1 MNYNLDFLI
10 AGLIILIF
18 VLYHFAV
25 QNCLVDTNSK
35 VFKGFMIVGLLD
47 ITFDIISSA
56 LINMADPQMHSMIL
70 CSLTIFY
77 LMQVYLPCGMF
88 LYVRSLWT
96 DKEIKNNIN
105 IIGLL
110 TFTGIM
116 SLMVLFN
123 YWNGYIFRV
132 NGAAYEEGTCY
143 LLVYV
148 HAIFYLLIT
157 LHCSYR
163 KRAELGKYR
172 LFAICESIAILIVC
186 VVIQMVWQNP
196 LLIGYGIALSI
207 SVFFFTVNNPKE
219 YTDNMT
225 GVYDNRYFSAVVQSY
240 LERKK
245 YFHVITVDF
254 HVLRKINAIY
264 GSLMGNQIICE
275 IAKKLHALS
284 KNGQVYRIYGNRF
297 ALIAD
302 SYSEYET
309 LLCQLEQTFRQKLEL
324 SGMQFPAFSVICGIE
339 NVSVFEKSDTLL
351 AYMEYLAE
359 SALADGDVVLIRD
372 NEKMQNSFAYRNA
385 MESYLITAIEQDL
398 FEVVYQPIYS
408 MKTGTFQA
416 LEALSRLKHPDFGPV
431 PPDVFITIAERHG
444 QIAQLGYLQFL
455 RICRFLKANP
465 EVMQR
470 FHNIKIN
477 LSPAELITKGHCE
490 RLINTIQEYGFPCSW
505 FQFEITETVA
515 TEYSSSLFEIAKKF
529 ADAGIGL
536 CLDDFGSGFA
546 NLNTVLKLPFC
557 WIKLDRSL
565 LAGIGKEQKSTVF
578 YKNIVSVL
586 QSMGY
591 RVISEGVE
599 TKEEVELLV
608 QWGVDMIQGYYFSK
622 PKGELEILDIVHQQK
637 SDYNEQKCIS
647 SDRK

>member
-10 AGLIILIF
+10 AGLIILIL
-18 VLYHFAV
+18 VLYHFAI

-35 VFKGFMIVGLLD
+35 IFKGFMIVGLLD

-56 LINMADPQMHSMIL
+56 LINTADPQMDYVIR
-70 CSLTIFY
+70 CSLTFFY

-88 LYVRSLWT
+88 LYARSLWT
-96 DKEIKNNIN
+96 DKGIQKNAN
-105 IIGLL
+105 IISLL
-110 TFTGIM
+110 ICTVAV
-116 SLMVLFN
+116 SLVVLSN
-123 YWNGYIFRV
+123 YWAGWIFRV
-132 NGAAYEEGTCY
+132 NGATYEEGPCY
-143 LLVYV
+143 LVVYA
-148 HAIFYLLIT
+148 HAIFYLMIT

-172 LFAICESIAILIVC
+172 LIAIYESIAILIVC
-186 VVIQMVWQNP
+186 VVIQMVWHNP

-225 GVYDNRYFSAVVQSY
+225 GVYDNRYFSVVVQSY
-240 LERKK
+240 LDRKK

-254 HVLRKINAIY
+254 HVLRKINTIY
-264 GSLMGNQIICE
+264 GSLMGNQMICDM
-275 IAKKLHALS
+275 AKKLHALS
-284 KNGQVYRIYGNRF
+284 KKGQVYRIYGNRF

-302 SYSEYET
+302 SYSEYEM
-309 LLCQLEQTFRQKLEL
+309 LLCQLENTFSRKIEL
-324 SGMQFPAFSVICGIE
+324 SGIQFPSLAVICGIE
-339 NVSVFEKSDTLL
+339 NVSGFEKSDTLL
-351 AYMEYLAE
+351 AYMEYLA
-359 SALADGDVVLIRD
+359 SSVLVDGDLVLIRD
-372 NEKMQNSFAYRNA
+372 NEEMRNSFAYRNT
-385 MESYLITAIEQDL
+385 MESYLITALEQDL

-416 LEALSRLKHPDFGPV
+416 LEALSRLKHPDLGPV
-431 PPDVFITIAERHG
+431 PPDVFIAIAERHG
-444 QIAQLGYLQFL
+444 QIAQLGYLQFA
-455 RICRFLKANP
+455 RICRFLKAHP
-465 EVMQR
+465 EVMEQFR
-470 FHNIKIN
+470 NIKIN
-477 LSPAELITKGHCE
+477 LSPAELMTKGHCE
-490 RLINTIQEYGFPCSW
+490 RLIQMIQEYGFPCSW

-515 TEYSSSLFEIAKKF
+515 TEYSNSLFEIAKKF

-546 NLNTVLKLPFC
+546 NLNTVLKLPFR

-599 TKEEVELLV
+599 TKEEVDLLV

-622 PKGELEILDIVHQQK
+622 PKGEQEILDVVHQQK
-637 SDYNEQKCIS
+637 SEYNEQ
-647 SDRK
+647 R